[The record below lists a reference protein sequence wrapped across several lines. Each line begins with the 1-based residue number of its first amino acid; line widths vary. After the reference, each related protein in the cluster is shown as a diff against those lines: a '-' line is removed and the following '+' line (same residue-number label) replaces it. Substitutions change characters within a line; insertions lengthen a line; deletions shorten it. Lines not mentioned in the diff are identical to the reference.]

1 MGKLGNSKER
11 DKIMSKTE
19 ITEYHDIAEITF
31 KEARDTLR
39 RYRERGTRQS
49 LITLKLSRQLI
60 EHQSGAL
67 GDEKWDVYEQA
78 FVAAMDLGEFTI
90 AEGYLQAVTAQFPE
104 SKRVWRLAGL
114 LQESYGE
121 LDWAEE
127 SYREN
132 VKTDASDAASIKRII
147 SLYKHQGKLAECVQE
162 LNAYL
167 AIYQCDAESWWE
179 LAEIYLGENEYEK
192 AAFCFEELIIINPH
206 NPLVHQRYAETKAT
220 IGGFENLK
228 VAKKYFALAAQK
240 SGFASNRALLGVIVT
255 SEQLINMKGVSSQE
269 KVELKELMNW
279 ANEKIGLKL
288 EKARQE
294 VTRNNPNKT
303 ATDDEI
309 TQHIEAGV
317 DTLCSIVDSLKV

>member
-1 MGKLGNSKER
+1 M
-11 DKIMSKTE
+11 
-19 ITEYHDIAEITF
+19 
-31 KEARDTLR
+31 
-39 RYRERGTRQS
+39 
-49 LITLKLSRQLI
+49 
-60 EHQSGAL
+60 
-67 GDEKWDVYEQA
+67 
-78 FVAAMDLGEFTI
+78 
-90 AEGYLQAVTAQFPE
+90 
-104 SKRVWRLAGL
+104 
-114 LQESYGE
+114 
-121 LDWAEE
+121 DWAEE

-206 NPLVHQRYAETKAT
+206 NPLVHQVNCVFYKVQVKTQNKRYAETKAT

-255 SEQLINMKGVSSQE
+255 SEQLIKLSSSC
-269 KVELKELMNW
+269 V
-279 ANEKIGLKL
+279 ISC
-288 EKARQE
+288 
-294 VTRNNPNKT
+294 VTFVT
-303 ATDDEI
+303 
-309 TQHIEAGV
+309 
-317 DTLCSIVDSLKV
+317 